1 MCENF
6 ARNSVVL
13 TVALLFCGFSITA
26 QQSSVCTSFSDVRL
40 NKDEP
45 TVYITIERFGK
56 ALDPSEQRLANED
69 LGGRSRKKGEHVWL
83 RIHNNTCWPISLI
96 QYGMYVPKQQAGENL
111 GARFKRIGVLDD
123 GAETGLYYA
132 VFKDRNQIGYSG
144 IDSYNYVKL
153 LSGRTAL
160 FSVDRD
166 ALKNQQ
172 YIRVTFIFDWEFQR
186 GSERKGYTTNEP
198 SHYLEFSNY
207 DLRNR
212 EKK

>member
-1 MCENF
+1 
-6 ARNSVVL
+6 
-13 TVALLFCGFSITA
+13 
-26 QQSSVCTSFSDVRL
+26 
-40 NKDEP
+40 
-45 TVYITIERFGK
+45 
-56 ALDPSEQRLANED
+56 
-69 LGGRSRKKGEHVWL
+69 
-83 RIHNNTCWPISLI
+83 
-96 QYGMYVPKQQAGENL
+96 MYVPKQQAGENL